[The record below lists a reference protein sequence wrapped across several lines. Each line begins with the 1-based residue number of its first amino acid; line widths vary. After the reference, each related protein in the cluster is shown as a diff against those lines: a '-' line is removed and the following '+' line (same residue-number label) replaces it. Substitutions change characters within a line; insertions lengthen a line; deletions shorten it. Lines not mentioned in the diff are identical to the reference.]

1 LSVCLHFSLS
11 TSHFRKLSAVDDFWL
26 NIDFYPIPDI
36 FEGQGLELVV
46 LEEVVEVL
54 LEHLEDQT
62 GVVLVSEALVGA
74 NEVELVRILLA
85 QARQDAHFDLTL

>member
-1 LSVCLHFSLS
+1 M
-11 TSHFRKLSAVDDFWL
+11 
-26 NIDFYPIPDI
+26 
-36 FEGQGLELVV
+36 LEK
-46 LEEVVEVL
+46 VVEVL

>member
-1 LSVCLHFSLS
+1 MHFSLS
-11 TSHFRKLSAVDDFWL
+11 TSHSRKLSAVDDFWL
-26 NIDFYPIPDI
+26 NIDFYIYPIPDV

-54 LEHLEDQT
+54 LQHLEDQT